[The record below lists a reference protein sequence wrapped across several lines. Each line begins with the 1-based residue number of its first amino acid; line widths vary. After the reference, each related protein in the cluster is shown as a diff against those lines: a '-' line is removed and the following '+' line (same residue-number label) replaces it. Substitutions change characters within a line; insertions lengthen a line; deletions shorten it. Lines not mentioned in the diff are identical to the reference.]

1 MEVLFLYHGRRVN
14 KKEMLLLSGAAFP
27 ALLPAVSK
35 LRLSAEDKDILINA
49 FGGENQH
56 FFRIPDRI
64 FPVSDYDALYD
75 DEETELEMPTEDDV
89 SGRSQWLLYL

>member
-1 MEVLFLYHGRRVN
+1 MKRRVN
-14 KKEMLLLSGAAFP
+14 KKEMLLLSSAAFP

-35 LRLSAEDKDILINA
+35 LRLSAEDKDALLNA
-49 FGGENQH
+49 FGRENQH

-64 FPVSDYDALYD
+64 FPVSDFDALYD